1 MLKLLGLD
9 KIKYLGRKL
18 DKKCFM
24 IMELTGFTLDE
35 LNTLEKEL
43 GIINI

>member
-24 IMELTGFTLDE
+24 IMEICQRKIRRFSLT
-35 LNTLEKEL
+35 
-43 GIINI
+43 I